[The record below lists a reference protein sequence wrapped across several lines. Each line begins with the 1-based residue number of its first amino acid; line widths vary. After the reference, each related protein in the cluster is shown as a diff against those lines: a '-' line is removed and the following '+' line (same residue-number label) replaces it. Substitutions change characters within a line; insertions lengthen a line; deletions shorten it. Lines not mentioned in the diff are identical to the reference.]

1 MTQVIRKLKTADAAI
16 AAKEAVKS
24 AKISNEDI
32 VALITPE
39 NSVILTEPVKTSLEV
54 KYDSLGYPSV
64 KQLILGM
71 QYDHRVSWIHFDLK
85 DLLWNL
91 NKSSGETF
99 EDIYSKYNFKV
110 VFSRL
115 HDDNSSQTWQF
126 DGSDFEVPRALT
138 KNPGTYSITLIIEEA
153 LDGQSVGNYPTQDE
167 EHVERFVAAP
177 ILGRVL
183 SSIYNLEPL
192 SRERLDSNQL
202 ASLIKPAVLCT
213 LDDEGGFAPQKVEL
227 GQKFDN
233 YIRYLKFNPR
243 DITAHLN
250 DFYVYAIFKR
260 QDKFA
265 YSLFEQTDPQ
275 DEKDDYSASH
285 PLICWIP
292 TAVMEEP
299 GWWDVA
305 IVAYAGESQAEQ
317 EDPDNGNYYCF
328 VSKKMR
334 MKVARNRLTSEDI
347 TKDPIISIT
356 TNLVTKLGEVIITSD
371 DQLYQRKED

>member
-16 AAKEAVKS
+16 AAKEAVKP

-39 NSVILTEPVKTSLEV
+39 NNTILMEPVKTALKV
-54 KYDSLGYPSV
+54 KYDSLGNPSV

-71 QYDHRVSWIHFDLK
+71 QYDHRVTWIHFDLE

-91 NKSSGETF
+91 NKSSGETIK
-99 EDIYSKYNFKV
+99 DIYNKYHFKV

-115 HDDNSSQTWQF
+115 HDDNSAQTWQF
-126 DGSDFEVPRALT
+126 DGSDFEIPRALT
-138 KNPGTYSITLIIEEA
+138 KNPGTYSITLIIEET
-153 LDGQSVGNYPTQDE
+153 LDGQSVGNYPIQDKD
-167 EHVERFVAAP
+167 HIERFVSAP

-183 SSIYNLEPL
+183 SSIYSLEPL

-202 ASLIKPAVLCT
+202 ASLVKPAILCT
-213 LDDEGGFAPQKVEL
+213 LDDEGGFAPRDIEL

-250 DFYVYAIFKR
+250 DFYTYAIFKR

-265 YSLFEQTDPQ
+265 YSLFEITKAD
-275 DEKDDYSASH
+275 DKKDDYSASH

-317 EDPDNGNYYCF
+317 TDPDNGDYYCY

-371 DQLYQRKED
+371 DQLYQIKED